1 MRNKI
6 LDLPS
11 AHHVIGDL
19 RTHWVLFNFS
29 SLLTEELMMMW
40 QAKMFI
46 RLVYL

>member
-29 SLLTEELMMMW
+29 
-40 QAKMFI
+40 
-46 RLVYL
+46 RLFYGGTYDDVAG